1 MRSLQ
6 RPTEE
11 TLPTVTKQTRRKHQ
25 KVLPQKQTTP
35 HNSYAN
41 TLKPQH
47 NQFQTANPQTQKQAT
62 YQQQMQLPST
72 DIQELKVVMKGLMEQ
87 MGTVLNLLTT
97 LVSKMT

>member
-11 TLPTVTKQTRRKHQ
+11 NLPTFTKQTRRKNQ
-25 KVLPQKQTTP
+25 KVLLQKQATP
-35 HNSYAN
+35 HISYAN

-47 NQFQTANPQTQKQAT
+47 SPFQTANPQTKQQAT

-72 DIQELKVVMKGLMEQ
+72 DIQELKIVMK
-87 MGTVLNLLTT
+87 
-97 LVSKMT
+97 